1 MIEDDA
7 RDEKLIRSRMALER
21 LRRRAAAGRSGALRA
36 SSPAEGVRMYDFGG
50 LVRSPSVSVSRAVD
64 MISGALDGV
73 LRGVWIEGE
82 AAEIYISRN
91 GHVYFKLKDEDGILN
106 AVLFAG
112 RTAGGPAL
120 FKQGDKIEVL
130 GEATV
135 YPKTG
140 GMQITVQRW
149 RPKGLGAIYE
159 AFLKLKKSLAAEG
172 LFSEEHKKPLAVF
185 PTRAALV
192 TSRDSAAW
200 HDVVRT
206 IQRRTPWVR
215 LETFDSAVQGPTA
228 AASLIRSLKLA
239 DEGGFDVVLLVR
251 GGGAYEDL
259 QAFNDEGLARAI
271 FSMKTPVVSG
281 VGHESDETIADYVA
295 DLRASTPTAAAE
307 SICRDKA
314 YWESRIEAAA
324 SSMRRGFERSW
335 ENRFAALERIE
346 RMAFAKDDPLR
357 VFAQAHAAGKRS
369 FEDAFR
375 ASHSERMHRAGAALK
390 LISVKSIS
398 TEALSRSFAS
408 TRAGM
413 RSAVRSLFNSK
424 ASQASASDALLRAL
438 GGSAASRAAARY
450 SSIRRLMPRASDLLR
465 STEREYELASK
476 ALLLCDPDRP
486 LSFGFARVVDEKGR
500 WVKSAPDAV
509 QGARYKVLMNR
520 GSIDVD
526 VRAVE
531 MKK

>member
-1 MIEDDA
+1 
-7 RDEKLIRSRMALER
+7 
-21 LRRRAAAGRSGALRA
+21 
-36 SSPAEGVRMYDFGG
+36 MYDFGG
-50 LVRSPSVSVSRAVD
+50 IVQSPSVSVSRAVG

-73 LRGVWIEGE
+73 LSGIWIEGE
-82 AAEIYISRN
+82 AAEIYTSRN
-91 GHVYFKLKDEDGILN
+91 GHVYFKLKDEGGILN

-112 RTAGGPAL
+112 RASVGPAL

-130 GEATV
+130 GDATV

-172 LFSEEHKKPLAVF
+172 LFSDEHKKPLAVF
-185 PTRAALV
+185 PMRAALV

-206 IQRRTPWVR
+206 IQRRTPWIR
-215 LETFDSAVQGPTA
+215 LETFDSAVQGPAA
-228 AASLIRSLKLA
+228 AASLVRALKQA

-259 QAFNDEGLARAI
+259 QAFNDEGLARTI
-271 FSMKTPVVSG
+271 FAMKTPLVSG

-307 SICRDKA
+307 SICREKV
-314 YWESRIEAAA
+314 YWESRLEAAV
-324 SSMRRGFERSW
+324 SSIRKGFDRAW

-346 RMAFAKDDPLR
+346 RTAFAKGDPLR
-357 VFAQAHAAGKRS
+357 GFEQAFAAEKRS

-375 ASHSERMHRAGAALK
+375 SSHSERMHRARAAFR
-390 LISVKSIS
+390 LISAKSIS
-398 TEALSRSFAS
+398 TEALSRSFSSA
-408 TRAGM
+408 RAAM
-413 RSAVRSLFNSK
+413 HTAVRGLFNAK
-424 ASQASASDALLRAL
+424 ASRASGSDALLRAL
-438 GGSAASRAAARY
+438 GSAAAVRAAERY
-450 SSIRRLMPRASDLLR
+450 ASVRKLMPRASDLLR
-465 STEREYELASK
+465 STQREYELASK
-476 ALLLCDPDRP
+476 ALLLSDPDRP
-486 LSFGFARVVDEKGR
+486 LSFGFARVVDEEGR
-500 WVKSAPDAV
+500 WVKSALEAS

-526 VRAVE
+526 VRKVE
-531 MKK
+531 TNE